1 MQAIKN
7 YYFCYDILNKNKNIL
22 NNKHMN
28 FIVSSSELLNRLQTI
43 SKVISSKNTLP
54 ILDNFLF
61 QLKDNELKITASDL
75 ETTFV
80 TTMRIENVIFEG
92 EIAIPAK
99 LLTDSLREFSDQ
111 PLTFQV
117 DQSTLLVEIR
127 WSSGKSQ
134 IPGVGIDEF
143 PSFPVINS
151 ENKSRI
157 EISANAL
164 HESINRTLFAT
175 AEDQLRPVMNG
186 IYFDLNGEESFLT
199 FVASDAH
206 KLVRYIRNDVKIE
219 NPASFILPKKPAS
232 LLRAVLTKEEENVII
247 EFDSKNVLF
256 TLGNYVLVCRLIEGN
271 YPSYNSVIP
280 QNNPNKITIDRLE
293 LLNSIRR
300 VATFSSPASN
310 LIKLKIEGNE
320 LMSYAQDLDFSVSGD
335 DRINCQYDGADME
348 IGFKS
353 TFLIEI
359 LSNIN
364 SQNVLIELADS
375 NRAAL
380 FLPFDKTEK
389 EDLLMLLMP
398 MMIG

>member
-1 MQAIKN
+1 
-7 YYFCYDILNKNKNIL
+7 
-22 NNKHMN
+22 MN

-61 QLKDNELKITASDL
+61 QLKDNELKITACDL

-80 TTMRIENVIFEG
+80 TTLRIENVISEG

-117 DQSTLLVEIR
+117 DDSTLLIEIR
-127 WSSGKSQ
+127 WNSGKSN
-134 IPGVGIDEF
+134 IPGVNVEEF
-143 PSFPVINS
+143 PSFPAMNE
-151 ENKSRI
+151 ENKSTI
-157 EISANAL
+157 EISADAL

-175 AEDQLRPVMNG
+175 ADDQLRPVMNG
-186 IYFDLNGEESFLT
+186 IYFDLNGEENYLT

-219 NPASFILPKKPAS
+219 KSASFILPKKPAS
-232 LLRAVLTKEEENVII
+232 LLRSILTKEESTVKI
-247 EFDSKNVLF
+247 EFDDKNVLF
-256 TLGNYVLVCRLIEGN
+256 TINNYMLVCRLIEGS

-280 QNNPNKITIDRLE
+280 KSNPNKITIDRVE

-310 LIKLKIEGNE
+310 LIKLKITGNE
-320 LMSYAQDLDFSVSGD
+320 LISYAQDLDFSISGD
-335 DRINCQYDGADME
+335 DRVTCQYDGADME

-359 LSNIN
+359 LANIN
-364 SQNVLIELADS
+364 SQNVSIELADS

-389 EDLLMLLMP
+389 DDLLMLLMP

>member
-1 MQAIKN
+1 
-7 YYFCYDILNKNKNIL
+7 
-22 NNKHMN
+22 MN
-28 FIVSSSELLNRLQTI
+28 FVVSSNELLNRLQTI
-43 SKVISSKNTLP
+43 SKVISSKNNLP
-54 ILDNFLF
+54 ILNHFLF
-61 QLKDNELKITASDL
+61 QLKGDELKITACDI

-80 TTMRIENVIFEG
+80 TTLKIENVMSEG

-111 PLTFQV
+111 PLVFKV
-117 DQSTLLVEIR
+117 DSSTLSIEMR
-127 WSSGKSQ
+127 WNSGKSN
-134 IPGVGIDEF
+134 ILGANVDEF
-143 PSFPVINS
+143 PAIPVIDEES
-151 ENKSRI
+151 KSTI
-157 EISANAL
+157 EITSEAL
-164 HESINRTLFAT
+164 LESISSTLFAT

-186 IYFDLNGEESFLT
+186 IYFDLDQENNNLT

-206 KLVRYIRNDVKIE
+206 KLVRYMRNDVTIE
-219 NPASFILPKKPAS
+219 KTASFILPKKPAN
-232 LLRAVLTKEEENVII
+232 LLRSILTKEEENVKI
-247 EFDSKNVLF
+247 EFDGKNVLF
-256 TLGNYVLVCRLIEGN
+256 SLGNYVLVCHLIDGV

-280 QNNPNKITIDRLE
+280 KNNPNKVTVDRVE
-293 LLNSIRR
+293 FLNSIRR

-320 LMSYAQDLDFSVSGD
+320 LTSYAQDLDFSISGD
-335 DRINCQYDGADME
+335 DRITCQYDGADME

-359 LSNIN
+359 LANIS

-380 FLPFDKTEK
+380 FLPFDKSEK
-389 EDLLMLLMP
+389 DDLLMLLMP

>member
-1 MQAIKN
+1 
-7 YYFCYDILNKNKNIL
+7 
-22 NNKHMN
+22 MN
-28 FIVSSSELLNRLQTI
+28 FVVSSSELLNRLQTI
-43 SKVISSKNTLP
+43 SKVISNKNTLP

-61 QLKDNELKITASDL
+61 QLKDNELKITACDL

-80 TTMRIENVIFEG
+80 TTLKIENVTSEG

-111 PLTFQV
+111 PLTFKV
-117 DQSTLLVEIR
+117 DESTLSIEIR
-127 WSSGKSQ
+127 WNSGKSN
-134 IPGVGIDEF
+134 ILGANVEDFPSLPTIDE
-143 PSFPVINS
+143 
-151 ENKSRI
+151 EKKSAI
-157 EISANAL
+157 EISADAL
-164 HESINRTLFAT
+164 LESINRTLFAT
-175 AEDQLRPVMNG
+175 ADDQLRPAMNG
-186 IYFDLNGEESFLT
+186 IYFDLNGDENYLT

-206 KLVRYIRNDVKIE
+206 KLVRYIRNEVTIE
-219 NPASFILPKKPAS
+219 KNASFILPKKPAS
-232 LLRAVLTKEEENVII
+232 LLKSILTKEEENVKI
-247 EFDSKNVLF
+247 EFDEKNVLF
-256 TLGNYVLVCRLIEGN
+256 SLSNYVLVCRLIEN
-271 YPSYNSVIP
+271 AYPSYNSVIP
-280 QNNPNKITIDRLE
+280 KNNPNKVTVDRVE

-310 LIKLKIEGNE
+310 LIKLKIAGNE
-320 LMSYAQDLDFSVSGD
+320 LTSYAQDLDFSISGD
-335 DRINCQYDGADME
+335 DRVTCQYDGGDIE

-364 SQNVLIELADS
+364 SQNVSIELADS

-380 FLPFDKTEK
+380 FLPFDKSEK

>member
-1 MQAIKN
+1 
-7 YYFCYDILNKNKNIL
+7 
-22 NNKHMN
+22 MN
-28 FIVSSSELLNRLQTI
+28 FVVSSSELLNRLQTL
-43 SKVISSKNTLP
+43 SKVISSKSTLP
-54 ILDNFLF
+54 ILNHFLF
-61 QLKDNELKITASDL
+61 QLQGDELKITACDI

-80 TTMRIENVIFEG
+80 TTLKIENVTSEG

-111 PLTFQV
+111 PLTFKV
-117 DQSTLLVEIR
+117 DTSTLSIEMR
-127 WSSGKSQ
+127 WSTGKSN
-134 IPGVGIDEF
+134 IPGANVDEF
-143 PSFPVINS
+143 PSFPEIDA
-151 ENKSRI
+151 EAKSTI
-157 EISANAL
+157 EITSEAL
-164 HESINRTLFAT
+164 LESINNTLFAT

-186 IYFDLNGEESFLT
+186 IYFDLNEENKNLT

-206 KLVRYIRNDVKIE
+206 KLVRYIRNDVTIE
-219 NPASFILPKKPAS
+219 QTASFILPKKPAT
-232 LLRAVLTKEEENVII
+232 LLRSILTKEEENVKI
-247 EFDSKNVLF
+247 EFDGKNVLF
-256 TLGNYVLVCRLIEGN
+256 ALGNYVLVCHLIDGI

-280 QNNPNKITIDRLE
+280 KSNPNKITADRVE

-320 LMSYAQDLDFSVSGD
+320 LTSYAQDLDFSISGD
-335 DRINCQYDGADME
+335 DSITCQYDGTDME

-364 SQNVLIELADS
+364 SQNVSIELADS

-380 FLPFDKTEK
+380 FIPFDKSEK
-389 EDLLMLLMP
+389 DDLLMLLMP

>member
-1 MQAIKN
+1 
-7 YYFCYDILNKNKNIL
+7 
-22 NNKHMN
+22 MN

-61 QLKDNELKITASDL
+61 QLKDNELKITACDL

-92 EIAIPAK
+92 EVAIPAK

-117 DQSTLLVEIR
+117 DQSTLQIEIR
-127 WSSGKSQ
+127 WNSGKSQ
-134 IPGVGIDEF
+134 IPGVGVEEF
-143 PSFPVINS
+143 PSLPAIND
-151 ENKSRI
+151 ENKSTI
-157 EISANAL
+157 EISADAL
-164 HESINRTLFAT
+164 LESINRTLFAT

-186 IYFDLNGEESFLT
+186 IYFDLNGEENFLT
-199 FVASDAH
+199 FVSSDAH
-206 KLVRYIRNDVKIE
+206 KLVRYIRKDVKIE
-219 NPASFILPKKPAS
+219 KNASFILPKKPAS
-232 LLRAVLTKEEENVII
+232 LLRSVLNKEEENVKV
-247 EFDSKNVLF
+247 EFDDKNVLF
-256 TLGNYVLVCRLIEGN
+256 TMGNYVLVCRLIEGN
-271 YPSYNSVIP
+271 YPSYSSVIP
-280 QNNPNKITIDRLE
+280 TNNPNKVTIDRLE

-320 LMSYAQDLDFSVSGD
+320 LLSYAQDLDFSISGD
-335 DRINCQYDGADME
+335 DRVSCQYDGADME

-359 LSNIN
+359 LANIN

-380 FLPFDKTEK
+380 FLPFDKIEK

>member
-1 MQAIKN
+1 
-7 YYFCYDILNKNKNIL
+7 
-22 NNKHMN
+22 MN
-28 FIVSSSELLNRLQTI
+28 FVVSSSELLNRLQTI

-61 QLKDNELKITASDL
+61 QLKDNELKITACDL

-80 TTMRIENVIFEG
+80 TTLKIENVTSEG

-111 PLTFQV
+111 PLTFKI
-117 DQSTLLVEIR
+117 DEDTLSIEIR
-127 WSSGKSQ
+127 WNSGKSN
-134 IPGVGIDEF
+134 ILGANVDDF
-143 PSFPVINS
+143 PSLPVIDVDKIS
-151 ENKSRI
+151 TI
-157 EISANAL
+157 EITADSL
-164 HESINRTLFAT
+164 LESINRTLFAT
-175 AEDQLRPVMNG
+175 ADDQLRPVMNG
-186 IYFDLNGEESFLT
+186 IYFDLNSEEGFLT

-206 KLVRYIRNDVKIE
+206 KLVRYIRKDVTIE
-219 NPASFILPKKPAS
+219 KSASFILPKKPAS
-232 LLRAVLTKEEENVII
+232 LLRSILTKEEDSVKI
-247 EFDSKNVLF
+247 EFDEKNVLF
-256 TLGNYVLVCRLIEGN
+256 SLSNYTLVCRLIEGT

-280 QNNPNKITIDRLE
+280 KNNPNRITIDRVD

-310 LIKLKIEGNE
+310 LIKLKIAGNE
-320 LMSYAQDLDFSVSGD
+320 LTSYAQDLDFSISGD
-335 DRINCQYDGADME
+335 DKVTCQYDGIDME

-359 LSNIN
+359 LTNIN
-364 SQNVLIELADS
+364 SQNVYIEMADS

-380 FLPFDKTEK
+380 LLPFDKNEK
-389 EDLLMLLMP
+389 DDLLMLLMP

>member
-1 MQAIKN
+1 
-7 YYFCYDILNKNKNIL
+7 
-22 NNKHMN
+22 MN
-28 FIVSSSELLNRLQTI
+28 FIVSSSELLNRLQTV
-43 SKVISSKNTLP
+43 SKVINSRNTLP

-61 QLKDNELKITASDL
+61 QLKNNELKITACDL

-80 TTMRIENVIFEG
+80 TTLRIENVLSEG
-92 EIAIPAK
+92 EVAIPAK

-117 DQSTLLVEIR
+117 DDATLLIEIR
-127 WSSGKSQ
+127 WNSGKSN
-134 IPGVGIDEF
+134 IPGVGVDEF
-143 PSFPVINS
+143 PSIPAI
-151 ENKSRI
+151 EEEGKSTI
-157 EISANAL
+157 EISADAL
-164 HESINRTLFAT
+164 LESISRTLFAT
-175 AEDQLRPVMNG
+175 ADDQLRPVMNG
-186 IYFDLNGEESFLT
+186 IYFDLNGEENFLT
-199 FVASDAH
+199 FVSSDAH
-206 KLVRYIRNDVKIE
+206 KLVRYTRNDVKIE
-219 NPASFILPKKPAS
+219 KTASFILPKKPAS
-232 LLRAVLTKEEENVII
+232 LLRSILTKEEENVKI
-247 EFDSKNVLF
+247 EFDDKNVVF
-256 TLGNYVLVCRLIEGN
+256 TISNYVLVCRLIEGN

-280 QNNPNKITIDRLE
+280 KNNPNKITVDRAE

-310 LIKLKIEGNE
+310 LIKLKITGSE
-320 LMSYAQDLDFSVSGD
+320 LTSYAQDLDFSVSGD
-335 DRINCQYDGADME
+335 DCITCQYDGADME

-364 SQNVLIELADS
+364 SQNVSIELADS

-380 FLPFDKTEK
+380 FIPFDKTDS